1 MDLQKLLAP
10 DAWAQHPTVKL
21 VAGVHTLVMDV
32 ILQDPLALEFHL
44 RNDLKNVYR
53 ASGKGL
59 PPRYRLF
66 WTASQQAHTV
76 IFLYLNDDATLR
88 KAGATSDPY
97 EQCRAMIHRGEIG
110 ADFDQHMGMWRR
122 AHGDTGR
129 GARRPSGRPGTLHA
143 GRRLQRRAWLRPPR
157 PRAARSA

>member
-1 MDLQKLLAP
+1 MNLQKLLAP

-44 RNDLKNVYR
+44 RNDLKNFYR

-88 KAGATSDPY
+88 ARPAPPPT
-97 EQCRAMIHRGEIG
+97 
-110 ADFDQHMGMWRR
+110 HM
-122 AHGDTGR
+122 
-129 GARRPSGRPGTLHA
+129 SN
-143 GRRLQRRAWLRPPR
+143 
-157 PRAARSA
+157 AAR